1 MSLIES
7 ESYSN
12 WVPLDQLIFVNLDNL
27 KAALL
32 PTNPHKNTPHIPQ
45 SHTYTHTHWKVK
57 KSNSYHIY
65 IYRYIYIDIYNS
77 AP

>member
-12 WVPLDQLIFVNLDNL
+12 WVPLDQLIFVILDNL
-27 KAALL
+27 KAPLL

-45 SHTYTHTHWKVK
+45 SHAYTQKYTHTHT
-57 KSNSYHIY
+57 HTHTHTE
-65 IYRYIYIDIYNS
+65 R
-77 AP
+77 